1 MKQSRS
7 MYFAWLGLI
16 GAAILAGLFA
26 AVRLFTQGHYLFNAN
41 DVLMWSLPLGVYIY
55 LALTSTGLTLL
66 AALPLVFGVKKFE
79 PLAKRLV
86 FLAIATLMGAFVAIG
101 LELGDIFH
109 MVYIMLSPNLSSP
122 IWWMGFIYSVE
133 LVVLILKFQRL
144 HAGDWHSPLSRT
156 LGHISFVA
164 AIAAPL
170 MIGSVFGLT
179 ESRVTYFG
187 PMMSIYCLMMALLS
201 GTALC
206 LFYNLFITRVTA
218 AGPSANM
225 QPVYAEISRIFTYI
239 LGIVIVFTMVKVAI
253 ESATVI
259 PEFLN
264 YRQYAQA
271 FGGIGKLNTEVLVGL
286 MLPFALMAVPAVRKL
301 NGSRIAASAL
311 VLVGTLAMHMEILLA
326 GQSRPIGPKA
336 EQFPEY
342 VTYFPSVYEWL
353 VLLLAL
359 GVTLLLYT
367 LGERYLRLESA
378 PEPGTSW
385 QLFSSSEPAPEADEE
400 SAEEAKHHARPSQA

>member
-1 MKQSRS
+1 MEKTRGA
-7 MYFAWLGLI
+7 YFAWLGLI
-16 GAAILAGLFA
+16 GVAIAFGLFA
-26 AVRLFTQGHYLFNAN
+26 AFRLLTEGHYLFNAN

-66 AALPLVFGVKKFE
+66 ASLPLVFGVKKFE

-86 FLAIATLMGAFVAIG
+86 FLAIATLVGGFASIG

-109 MVYIMLSPNLSSP
+109 MFYIMLSPNLSSP

-133 LVVLILKFQRL
+133 LVVLAVKFWRL
-144 HAGDWHSPLSRT
+144 HVGDWHSPLSKA
-156 LGHISFVA
+156 LGNLSFLA
-164 AIAAPL
+164 AIVAPL

-187 PMMSIYCLMMALLS
+187 PVMSIYCLMMAILS

-206 LFYNLFITRVTA
+206 LFYNLVVVQIGGNGLSQTMQAIYDDITR
-218 AGPSANM
+218 
-225 QPVYAEISRIFTYI
+225 IFAYTLI
-239 LGIVIVFTMVKVAI
+239 IVIVFTLLKVAI

-259 PEFLN
+259 PDFLN
-264 YRQYAQA
+264 YRQYAQI

-286 MLPFALMAVPAVRKL
+286 LIPFVLMAIPSIRAGQV
-301 NGSRIAASAL
+301 GRILASGL

-336 EQFPEY
+336 EQYPEY
-342 VTYFPSVYEWL
+342 IHYFPSLYEWL
-353 VLLLAL
+353 VMLLA
-359 GVTLLLYT
+359 VAVALLLYT
-367 LGERYLRLESA
+367 LGERYLNLEAA
-378 PEPGTSW
+378 PE
-385 QLFSSSEPAPEADEE
+385 
-400 SAEEAKHHARPSQA
+400 H